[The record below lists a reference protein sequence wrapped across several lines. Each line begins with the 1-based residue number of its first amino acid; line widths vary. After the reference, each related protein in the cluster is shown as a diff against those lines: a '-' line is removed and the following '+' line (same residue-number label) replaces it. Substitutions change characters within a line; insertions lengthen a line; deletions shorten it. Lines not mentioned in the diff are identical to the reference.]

1 MDRVLARLSVL
12 MLAAA
17 LAACSE
23 RSPGTPTASG
33 PAGSAPAAVAAAAPA
48 PVAPRDFAAL
58 VVRRGEASLYVPVTV
73 AKS

>member
-23 RSPGTPTASG
+23 RPSETPAASG
-33 PAGSAPAAVAAAAPA
+33 PAGSAPAAVAAAA
-48 PVAPRDFAAL
+48 
-58 VVRRGEASLYVPVTV
+58 SLYVPVTV